1 MTYCMCDNASLEAEC
16 KTFGTQKTVKFKKIG
31 KIYVK
36 KGIICEK
43 VT

>member
-1 MTYCMCDNASLEAEC
+1 MTYCMCDKASLEAEC
-16 KTFGTQKTVKFKKIG
+16 KTFGTQKNSQIQKIG

-36 KGIICEK
+36 KGITCEK

>member
-1 MTYCMCDNASLEAEC
+1 MQNIRHV
-16 KTFGTQKTVKFKKIG
+16 KTVKFKKIG

-36 KGIICEK
+36 KGFIGEK